1 MGTTAEKL
9 TYLSETKAS
18 IKNAIA
24 AKGVNVPDG
33 ATFRQYA
40 NLISGISTGLS
51 DADLARANATPED
64 VTAGKT
70 FYAGNRTLKTGTAE
84 KGLTYSNILMST
96 LTFGESTTLN
106 ISSKTFILIGVPWTY
121 ADYEPE
127 YEGAHPVI
135 IYYNKGSKVMQHTS
149 YPRLDISVSSTSSG
163 FDLTLTNNS
172 LSSLYFN
179 NNSSYPGSY
188 YGMLFEG

>member
-51 DADLARANATPED
+51 DADLALADATPED

-70 FYAGNRTLKTGTAE
+70 FYAGDRTLKTGMAS
-84 KGLTYSNILMST
+84 KGLVLKQIFTGSISASQTFTVESDTFMLFGSAGPYFNLFVYYLKGEQIFKSNSDNYLT
-96 LTFGESTTLN
+96 LSVSTTTSGYN
-106 ISSKTFILIGVPWTY
+106 ITVG
-121 ADYEPE
+121 
-127 YEGAHPVI
+127 
-135 IYYNKGSKVMQHTS
+135 KG
-149 YPRLDISVSSTSSG
+149 PSG
-163 FDLTLTNNS
+163 FTLS
-172 LSSLYFN
+172 FGSSEFGNLPIYI
-179 NNSSYPGSY
+179 
-188 YGMLFEG
+188 FEG

>member
-70 FYAGNRTLKTGTAE
+70 FYAGNRMIKTGTASA
-84 KGLTYSNILMST
+84 GNIVKKFT
-96 LTFGESTTLN
+96 VNAGKN
-106 ISSKTFILIGVPWTY
+106 IT
-121 ADYEPE
+121 
-127 YEGAHPVI
+127 PVI
-135 IYYNKGSKVMQHTS
+135 PARNYISIFWETTGIYGA
-149 YPRLDISVSSTSSG
+149 RLYE
-163 FDLTLTNNS
+163 NS
-172 LSSLYFN
+172 EGTFN
-179 NNSSYPGSY
+179 NLIYSAYSSEAANTALKTTP
-188 YGMLFEG
+188 MLNGDNVLVSVTNLSNVYSFKVIVIS